1 MLGGTGPSGTLIQP
15 PSALKKIPTKVTE
28 GAAGQPME
36 EDAVASAGVPVS
48 QASKPES
55 PAS

>member
-15 PSALKKIPTKVTE
+15 PSGLKKIPTKVTE